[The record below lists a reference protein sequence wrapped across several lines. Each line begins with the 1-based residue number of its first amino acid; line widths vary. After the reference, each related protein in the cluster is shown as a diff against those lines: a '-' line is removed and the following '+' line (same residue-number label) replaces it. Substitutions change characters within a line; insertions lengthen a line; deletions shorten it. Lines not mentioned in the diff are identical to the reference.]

1 MSPMTIF
8 KTLVKFCWAWKLSST
23 MSGLEIDMKC
33 SLVSLWYH
41 SRSVQSQCGT
51 WERDLLPT
59 TEWCTVLCS
68 RFLSLLLTCTVC
80 KMIPLFLRGP
90 CRCVLYRASFLLC
103 SSENFLGS
111 QGHGNGFHPNIT
123 QWFSLV
129 RFFKQGL
136 EFLHWIFSN

>member
-1 MSPMTIF
+1 MTI
-8 KTLVKFCWAWKLSST
+8 KTLVKFCWPWKLNST

-51 WERDLLPT
+51 WERNLLPT

-68 RFLSLLLTCTVC
+68 RFLSLLLTCSVC
-80 KMIPLFLRGP
+80 KMIPLFLRGS
-90 CRCVLYRASFLLC
+90 CRCIHSWVSLLC

-111 QGHGNGFHPNIT
+111 QGHGNGFHPNIP